1 MKTTIWFTSGYSN
14 LYNIFNDLKNDNSNI
29 NILCSHEKNNFVGFR
44 VSDEYVVEQTDF
56 DKNFV
61 DSIIEKYQ
69 PKIIIPSWKKQQKFF
84 INNNYENI
92 IQATVVKTQQE
103 LDVVNNKALF
113 YGRLL
118 SGNLK
123 VNIPQFA
130 VFNNAEN
137 LNHIRHSYF
146 DYLSDKQLC
155 VKPEVGVYANGFM
168 RFDDEK
174 NDFNNIMST
183 NRKISFNRFIELYQQ
198 SELNSNYL
206 LMEYLSGNKYSA
218 DCAAWNG
225 ELFAIGIRE
234 KIPTSSS
241 DGTKTQSYQRFAFH
255 QEIFNQVKEI
265 TKHFELHGLFN
276 IQFKNNDDGI
286 PFLLEMNPRLSG
298 NASFA
303 NVVGMNLSSMFCN
316 VAIDF
321 LNNSNQQLHLK
332 KYVEQLEKI
341 KQLGYGMNN
350 EHYNVVNAS
359 QIVCL

>member
-29 NILCSHEKNNFVGFR
+29 NILCSHEKNNFVGFKAA
-44 VSDEYVVEQTDF
+44 DEYVVEQAYF
-56 DKNFV
+56 NKNFV
-61 DSIIEKYQ
+61 DYVIKKYQ
-69 PKIIIPSWKKQQKFF
+69 PKIIISSWEKQQRLF
-84 INNNYENI
+84 INNHYENI
-92 IQATVVKTQQE
+92 VQATVVKNQQE

-137 LNHIRHSYF
+137 LKHIRHSYF

-183 NRKISFNRFIELYQQ
+183 NRKISFNRFVELYQQ
-198 SELNSNYL
+198 NEFDSNYL
-206 LMEYLSGNKYSA
+206 LMEYLSGNEYSA
-218 DCAAWNG
+218 DCAAGNG

-234 KIPTSSS
+234 KIPTLSS
-241 DGTKTQSYQRFAFH
+241 DVNKTQSYQRLAFNK
-255 QEIFNQVKEI
+255 EIFNQVKEI
-265 TKHFELHGLFN
+265 TKHFKLHGLFN
-276 IQFKNNDDGI
+276 IQFKDNDDAI

-303 NVVGMNLSSMFCN
+303 NVVGMNLSLMFCN

-321 LNNSNQQLHLK
+321 LNNSNPQLHLN

-341 KQLGYGMNN
+341 EQLGYRMNN
-350 EHYNVVNAS
+350 EHFNVVNAS
-359 QIVCL
+359 QIICL